1 MDCVLPISHLMLLQL
16 FVLPYKGD
24 FCCSRNTSP
33 SLISF
38 DPPPPSQEGDWVGPV
53 CSERSSCLSRGTQVA
68 SGEMWL
74 DPGLLSPACGS
85 RCLPSW
91 LKDPCT

>member
-1 MDCVLPISHLMLLQL
+1 MDCVLPISHLILLQL

-38 DPPPPSQEGDWVGPV
+38 DPPPHPRKATGWDLCAQRGQVACPGEHRWPV
-53 CSERSSCLSRGTQVA
+53 ERCGWTQVF
-68 SGEMWL
+68 
-74 DPGLLSPACGS
+74 
-85 RCLPSW
+85 
-91 LKDPCT
+91 